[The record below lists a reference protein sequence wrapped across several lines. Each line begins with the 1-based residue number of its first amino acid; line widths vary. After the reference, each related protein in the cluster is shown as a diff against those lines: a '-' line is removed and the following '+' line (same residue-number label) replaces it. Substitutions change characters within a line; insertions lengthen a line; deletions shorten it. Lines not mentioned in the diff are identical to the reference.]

1 MSGFGDLHQL
11 LIVLQDMMVPLTEL
25 RNAIEMVDREL
36 ELYPIWLCPFKL
48 FAQVI
53 HITVLV

>member
-1 MSGFGDLHQL
+1 ML
-11 LIVLQDMMVPLTEL
+11 LPLTEL
-25 RNAIEMVDREL
+25 RNAIEVLDQEL

-53 HITVLV
+53 DITVLV